1 MLTDFVCLYTYMSFD
16 FPFERLFG
24 NFVITLM
31 VRIGHSVFYFYMVRI
46 GHSVFYLYM
55 VRIGHSVF
63 YLYMVR
69 IGHSVFYFY
78 MVRNGHNVSTS
89 IWYEMVIV

>member
-1 MLTDFVCLYTYMSFD
+1 
-16 FPFERLFG
+16 
-24 NFVITLM
+24 M
-31 VRIGHSVFYFYMVRI
+31 VRIGHSVIYF
-46 GHSVFYLYM
+46 
-55 VRIGHSVF
+55 
-63 YLYMVR
+63 YMVR